1 MISCSGVVK
10 RFQKKTAVD
19 RVSFE
24 VGGGIC
30 CVLGPNGAGKS
41 TLLRL
46 MTGLLPLDAGEI
58 RIGGRDLAKEPA
70 EVKRRIGVLPEE
82 LGLFDSLTIEEHL
95 QMMAPIYGLA
105 AGLSTIEAKLRGESL
120 LRLLDLDTAR
130 TTFLNEC
137 SYGMR
142 KKTALALALLHNPQA
157 LFLDEPFEGLDPV
170 SSRNVQEMLRTAA
183 RRGVTVFLT
192 SHQLP
197 LVERLASRIL
207 LLREGALVWT
217 HGGDDVSVPLRLAKP
232 LEEIYFDHAEEL
244 VGQELGW
251 LGC

>member
-10 RFQKKTAVD
+10 RFQKKAAVD
-19 RVSFE
+19 QVSFE

-30 CVLGPNGAGKS
+30 CLQGPNGAGKS
-41 TLLRL
+41 TLLKL
-46 MTGLLPLDAGEI
+46 MTGLLPLDEGEI
-58 RIGGRDLAKEPA
+58 RIDGLDLAKDSA

-95 QMMAPIYGLA
+95 EMMAPVY
-105 AGLSTIEAKLRGESL
+105 GLSTADARARGDSL
-120 LRLLDLDTAR
+120 LRLLDLDKTR
-130 TTFLNEC
+130 KTFLSEC

-142 KKTALALALLHNPQA
+142 KKTALALALLHNPRV

-170 SSRNVQEMLRTAA
+170 SSRNVQEMLRSAA

-192 SHQLP
+192 SHQLS
-197 LVERLASRIL
+197 LVEGLASRII
-207 LLREGALVWT
+207 LLRAGRLVWT
-217 HGGDDVSVPLRLAKP
+217 HGGDDVVVPLGLTMP
-232 LEEIYFDHAEEL
+232 LEEIYFSHTDPLER
-244 VGQELGW
+244 QELDW